1 LNELLE
7 RIGKGEILVADGAM
21 GTMLFKLG
29 LEPGGCPESVNLT
42 DRELLEQIAGEYLDA
57 GAEIIEANTFGASPM
72 KLSAYGLEER
82 TEEINREAVLAV
94 RRVVGDRAYVAC
106 SCGPSG
112 EILKPYGDAEP
123 EDLSRGFERQ
133 MQTLIDSGVDVICIE
148 TMIDLQ
154 EAILAVRAAKTI
166 SPNTPVCATMTF
178 DKIPRGFFTIMGVSI
193 DQAVQDLHEAGADIV
208 GSNCGNGI
216 EIMIEIAREFRA
228 STDLPLIIQSNA
240 GQPESRNG
248 KLIYSETPG
257 FFAEKSRELIDI
269 GVSIIGGC
277 CGTTPEHIQAI
288 RSLVDSSNED
298 RE

>member
-1 LNELLE
+1 
-7 RIGKGEILVADGAM
+7 
-21 GTMLFKLG
+21 
-29 LEPGGCPESVNLT
+29 
-42 DRELLEQIAGEYLDA
+42 
-57 GAEIIEANTFGASPM
+57 
-72 KLSAYGLEER
+72 
-82 TEEINREAVLAV
+82 
-94 RRVVGDRAYVAC
+94 
-106 SCGPSG
+106 
-112 EILKPYGDAEP
+112 
-123 EDLSRGFERQ
+123 
-133 MQTLIDSGVDVICIE
+133 
-148 TMIDLQ
+148 
-154 EAILAVRAAKTI
+154 
-166 SPNTPVCATMTF
+166 MTF

>member
-1 LNELLE
+1 LNKLLE
-7 RIGKGEILVADGAM
+7 RIAEGEMLVADGAM

-29 LEPGGCPESVNLT
+29 LQPGGCPESVNLT
-42 DRELLEQIAGEYLDA
+42 DRGLLEKIAREYLDA
-57 GAEIIEANTFGASPM
+57 GAEIIQANTFGASPI
-72 KLSAYGLEER
+72 KLSAYGLEDR
-82 TEEINREAVLAV
+82 TEEINSEAVLAV

-112 EILKPYGDAEP
+112 KILKPYGDAEP
-123 EDLSRGFERQ
+123 EDLSRGFECQ

-154 EAILAVRAAKTI
+154 EATMAVKAAKSI
-166 SPNTPVCATMTF
+166 SPHIPVCATMTF
-178 DKIPRGFFTIMGVSI
+178 DKTPRGFFTIMGVSI
-193 DQAVQDLHEAGADIV
+193 EQAVKGLREAGADVV

-216 EIMIEIAREFRA
+216 ENMIEIAREFRE
-228 STDLPLIIQSNA
+228 STDLPVIIQSNA

-248 KLIYSETPG
+248 TLFYSETPG
-257 FFAEKSRELIDI
+257 FFAEKARELIDI

-288 RSLVDSSNED
+288 RRVVDSSND
-298 RE
+298 SRE